1 MVKRN
6 TDFVLD
12 WLHTLL
18 SAWDQIGLFNITDT
32 GAEAM
37 NMGESLWIKPIE
49 RIKQIPQSL

>member
-1 MVKRN
+1 MKRN

-37 NMGESLWIKPIE
+37 NMDEGLWIKPVE